1 MPAARPVVD
10 TLALMLSVSVAV
22 VPLMILSPSHAAVS
36 VIVQIRVPPV
46 GLDTVKG
53 LASGGGPPATPE
65 KLKPVGLRR
74 MLGVTVLVPVAVAPE
89 TINVTNTGVT

>member
-10 TLALMLSVSVAV
+10 TLALMVSVSVVV
-22 VPLMILSPSHAAVS
+22 VPLMILRPSHAVVS
-36 VIVQIRVPPV
+36 VIVHVRVPPV
-46 GLDTVKG
+46 GLETVKG

-65 KLKPVGLRR
+65 KLKLVGFRR
-74 MLGVTVLVPVAVAPE
+74 ILGVTVLVLVAVAPE